1 MNHPLLALTLF
12 VLAVGVHL
20 GLSMELPAVSVLSLL
35 LAPLA
40 LVGPVRPAPPSAGL
54 AFITVVSGGLL
65 GYFFMAEVAPPGS
78 WPALFQVLAGVT
90 LAGWVLLNWLL
101 LARAPPGRPTAA
113 NASTESLLMC
123 GLALGLLTP
132 SGAHVRHVAP
142 LQVVMLL
149 CVLVVLVSEHLR
161 GRRKQRLMLLLPLL
175 VLVPAATALFTA
187 GQAPLLRSLHGWTP
201 DWAQAPVGFS
211 PLQQLQA
218 DVFLRPSTRVAL
230 RVHGDLPEPYLVG
243 NRLDRFEGR
252 SLTWRA
258 AAAPS
263 PATVRTMDDNLSW
276 HRLAPVA
283 PEARWSQRIESLRWD
298 DLVFVPPGATEV
310 GLAGSLSR
318 GPNQVLEADF
328 AGDADRRYWV
338 RGAPREADAQRPANL
353 ELPPLWDAELQA
365 RAASLRRSSARA
377 TAQAVHDHFVQREY
391 RLGAQLDPR
400 RPLHDFFLNDKPAYC
415 YWYATAAALAL
426 RANGIPSRV
435 VAGYLVHEQLARGL
449 WLVRER
455 DAHAWIEWQA
465 PDGVWHTLDPT
476 PPSIATLHARL
487 EGSALSRWRHRIA
500 AQLGEWWHGLDLG
513 GRLGDLLVLISV
525 LVLVGL
531 FWREYQRLRRGTGPR
546 LDARQRRWQRLW
558 GRFLRIARLPEEAG
572 WTAADYGAH
581 LPEEWPRDRR
591 ARAREF
597 LSLYARHR
605 FAPGAPPFERLEAC
619 LRRIRRG

>member
-20 GLSMELPAVSVLSLL
+20 GLSMELPPVTALSLL
-35 LAPLA
+35 LAALA
-40 LVGPVRPAPPSAGL
+40 LLGRVRPAPPSAGL

-65 GYFFMAEVAPPGS
+65 GYFLMGEVAEPGS
-78 WPALFQVLAGVT
+78 WPALFQVLAGVA
-90 LAGWVLLNWLL
+90 LAGWLLLNWLL
-101 LARAPPGRPTAA
+101 LARTPPGRPTAA

-132 SGAHVRHVAP
+132 SGAHVRHLAP
-142 LQVVMLL
+142 LQIVMLL
-149 CVLVVLVSEHLR
+149 CALIALVSEHLR
-161 GRRKQRLMLLLPLL
+161 GRRKQRLALLLPLL
-175 VLVPAATALFTA
+175 ALAPAATELFSA
-187 GQAPLLRSLHGWTP
+187 GQAPLLRSLHAWTP
-201 DWAQAPVGFS
+201 DWAQASVGFS

-218 DVFLRPSTRVAL
+218 EVFLRPSTRAAL

-258 AAAPS
+258 APAPPPAPARAA
-263 PATVRTMDDNLSW
+263 DGGLSW
-276 HRLAPVA
+276 HRLAPGAVR
-283 PEARWSQRIESLRWD
+283 PRWSQRIESLRWD
-298 DLVFVPPGATEV
+298 NLVFVPPGATEV
-310 GLAGSLSR
+310 GLAGSLGR
-318 GPNQVLEADF
+318 GANQVLEAEF
-328 AGDADRRYWV
+328 AAAGDRRYRV
-338 RGAPREADAQRPANL
+338 RGAPRRAAERRPAHL
-353 ELPPLWDAELQA
+353 ELPPLWDANLQA
-365 RAASLRRSSARA
+365 RAASLGRSSARA

-426 RANGIPSRV
+426 RANGVPSRV
-435 VAGYLVHEQLARGL
+435 VAGYLVHEQLADSL

-455 DAHAWIEWQA
+455 DAHAWIEWQDA
-465 PDGVWHTLDPT
+465 DGVWHTLDPT

-487 EGSALSRWRHRIA
+487 EGSTLSRWRHRIA
-500 AQLGEWWHGLDLG
+500 AQLGEWWHGFDLG
-513 GRLGDLLVLISV
+513 SRLGDLLVLVSV
-525 LVLVGL
+525 LVLIAL
-531 FWREYQRLRRGTGPR
+531 FWREYQRLRRGAGPH
-546 LDARQRRWQRLW
+546 LDARRRRWQRLW

-581 LPEEWPRDRR
+581 LPEEWPDARR
-591 ARAREF
+591 ERAREF
-597 LSLYARHR
+597 LALYAHHR

-619 LRRIRRG
+619 LRRIHRG